1 MAKEVAFPSGL
12 EDVVAA
18 NSSICFIDGK
28 EGRLLYHGYDI
39 NDLAENST
47 FEETIYLLWHGELP
61 TKQQLE
67 EHEEFLRRHR
77 RLPRHVVAHLYI
89 VPDDAVPMEVLR
101 TASSILSLY
110 DEEAEETSEEA
121 HLHTAARIVAR
132 LPAIVAVHHR
142 LRSGTRRSAL
152 ADGLCELPV
161 DAHWHRTRST
171 AREGHGLGP
180 DSPRRP

>member
-110 DEEAEETSEEA
+110 DEEAEETSEKHIYTPRPA
-121 HLHTAARIVAR
+121 SSPACRPSLPCTIGCAA
-132 LPAIVAVHHR
+132 
-142 LRSGTRRSAL
+142 GTRRSAL
-152 ADGLCELPV
+152 AK
-161 DAHWHRTRST
+161 T
-171 AREGHGLGP
+171 
-180 DSPRRP
+180 